1 MQETNTIGYIR
12 GRLHTGAF
20 ATPLCRGLTAGA
32 HACGARRAHYKDIA
46 RFRYISPEGQFYRH
60 NVYRNSVQKRTSGSW
75 VARKF
80 VHNMRTA
87 WSHRRHAQDAEG
99 TTGTPALGLE
109 GRAQRRIV
117 IDDEDQGLSVHHPP
131 SSFPRGTVNCM
142 TAPRGTLA
150 VAHSRPPCASII
162 RRLIA
167 SPRPRPCGLV
177 V

>member
-1 MQETNTIGYIR
+1 MAMPPPKRIEMGHFTGFW
-12 GRLHTGAF
+12 GRRNY
-20 ATPLCRGLTAGA
+20 PQSW
-32 HACGARRAHYKDIA
+32 GARPSRKIT
-46 RFRYISPEGQFYRH
+46 QLYRH

-131 SSFPRGTVNCM
+131 SSFPRGT
-142 TAPRGTLA
+142 
-150 VAHSRPPCASII
+150 
-162 RRLIA
+162 
-167 SPRPRPCGLV
+167 
-177 V
+177 